1 VHVLLFLI
9 HPLHPNRKTGRLVST
24 RQPSMEGGMEGHVGH
39 LCIPLIS
46 YSNYMSLNMHNYSAL
61 FGQSMVSHSL
71 HCSIH
76 VVAFLEFVYFHSLAD
91 LWLPKGCT
99 TPARTRF
106 FFVKSYFLT
115 IYTPSKIQFIYRA
128 TPYAHS
134 F

>member
-1 VHVLLFLI
+1 MTFLSIYKAHSQRRCTYYYFSSI
-9 HPLHPNRKTGRLVST
+9 HCIQTDKTGRLVST

-76 VVAFLEFVYFHSLAD
+76 VVAFLEFVYLHSLAD

-99 TPARTRF
+99 TPARTGN
-106 FFVKSYFLT
+106 FLCKILFSHH
-115 IYTPSKIQFIYRA
+115 IYTL
-128 TPYAHS
+128 
-134 F
+134 